1 MDPKEATLNP
11 NEYHPIANSAMAWYN
26 AWKTDLVRYSQTK
39 EALASTALSGNRA
52 ADLCLSTMN
61 RLEAGQA
68 VSDRYL
74 LALCWMLR
82 EMEDER
88 NAKGK

>member
-1 MDPKEATLNP
+1 MSEATLNP
-11 NEYHPIANSAMAWYN
+11 NESHPIANSAMAWYN
-26 AWKTDLVRYSQTK
+26 VWRQDLVKYMMTK
-39 EALASTALSGNRA
+39 EAMASSALSGNRSA
-52 ADLCLSTMN
+52 ELCLSTMD
-61 RLEAGQA
+61 RLEKGEA

-82 EMEDER
+82 EMEDEC